1 MVQTMVP
8 DELRGRAMGVY
19 TLMFFGGMPLGSLL
33 IGSMAEL
40 LTEPVTLA
48 INAAIVL
55 LVVGLS
61 GCACR
66 SFANWVMTL
75 ACACDTGWVDN
86 GLLQDLP

>member
-1 MVQTMVP
+1 WSFMVVANTSNSMVQTMVP
-8 DELRGRAMGVY
+8 DELRGRVMGVY

-55 LVVGLS
+55 LVAGIVWL
-61 GCACR
+61 R
-66 SFANWVMTL
+66 
-75 ACACDTGWVDN
+75 
-86 GLLQDLP
+86 LPFIRKLG